1 MKSSSISRTDLCAFF
16 GAPHSS
22 SDPGASKMSY
32 ERAAL
37 SAARCA
43 ASSCS
48 ALRCASS
55 ACAHAERRGGT
66 WAIAA
71 ARLTAPAA
79 LRRSRRSCSWSTTRS
94 ALVLFS
100 RLTTALSRAGT

>member
-22 SDPGASKMSY
+22 SDPGASRMSY
-32 ERAAL
+32 ERAAF

-55 ACAHAERRGGT
+55 ACVHGERRGGT
-66 WAIAA
+66 
-71 ARLTAPAA
+71 RLIAPAA